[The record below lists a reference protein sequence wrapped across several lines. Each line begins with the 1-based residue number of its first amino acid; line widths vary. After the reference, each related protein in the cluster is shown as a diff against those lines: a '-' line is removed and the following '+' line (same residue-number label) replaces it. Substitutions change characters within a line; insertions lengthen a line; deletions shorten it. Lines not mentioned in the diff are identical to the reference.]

1 MLAAATLL
9 AAALVPVPL
18 APASRAAAV
27 VRASRP
33 VMLVEAAETVMQS
46 GLLVDSVVDMPLMA
60 LSDSSLVDSVQALPP
75 VAQGVYCAQ
84 RLHSNLP
91 PIPPAALLARA
102 QARAQARA

>member
-1 MLAAATLL
+1 MLAAATML

-33 VMLVEAAETVMQS
+33 VMLVEAADTLVQS
-46 GLLVDSVVDMPLMA
+46 GLLVDSVVDMPLQVPLMA
-60 LSDSSLVDSVQALPP
+60 LGDNSLVDSVQALPP

-84 RLHSNLP
+84 RQ
-91 PIPPAALLARA
+91 R
-102 QARAQARA
+102 

>member
-1 MLAAATLL
+1 MLAAATML

-33 VMLVEAAETVMQS
+33 VMLVEAAETVVQS
-46 GLLVDSVVDMPLMA
+46 GLLVDSVVDMPLMV
-60 LSDSSLVDSVQALPP
+60 LSDSLVDSVQALPP

-84 RLHSNLP
+84 CQRSNLP

-102 QARAQARA
+102 RA

>member
-1 MLAAATLL
+1 ML

-33 VMLVEAAETVMQS
+33 VMLVEAAETVVQS

-60 LSDSSLVDSVQALPP
+60 LSDNSLVDSVQALPP
-75 VAQGVYCAQ
+75 VARGVYCAQ
-84 RLHSNLP
+84 RQ
-91 PIPPAALLARA
+91 R
-102 QARAQARA
+102 

>member
-1 MLAAATLL
+1 MLAAATML

-33 VMLVEAAETVMQS
+33 VMLVEAAETVVQS
-46 GLLVDSVVDMPLMA
+46 GLLVDSVVDMPLQLPLMA
-60 LSDSSLVDSVQALPP
+60 LGDNSLVDSVQALPP

-91 PIPPAALLARA
+91 PIPPAAMLARA
-102 QARAQARA
+102 

>member
-1 MLAAATLL
+1 MLAAATML

-33 VMLVEAAETVMQS
+33 VMLVEAAETVVQS

-60 LSDSSLVDSVQALPP
+60 LSDSSLVDSVQALPHSQPRALRHTSLLTSSHTSQETPQSLP
-75 VAQGVYCAQ
+75 VTKT
-84 RLHSNLP
+84 
-91 PIPPAALLARA
+91 
-102 QARAQARA
+102 

>member
-1 MLAAATLL
+1 MLAMSWL

-18 APASRAAAV
+18 APASRTAAV

-33 VMLVEAAETVMQS
+33 VMLVEAAETLVQG
-46 GLLVDSVVDMPLMA
+46 GLLVNSVVDMPLMA
-60 LSDSSLVDSVQALPP
+60 LSDSSLVESVQALPP

-84 RLHSNLP
+84 RQHSNLP

-102 QARAQARA
+102 RARARALT

>member
-1 MLAAATLL
+1 MLAAATML

-33 VMLVEAAETVMQS
+33 VMLVEAADTLVQS
-46 GLLVDSVVDMPLMA
+46 GLLVDSVVDMPLQVPLMA
-60 LSDSSLVDSVQALPP
+60 LGDNSLVDSVQALPP

-84 RLHSNLP
+84 RQHSNLP

-102 QARAQARA
+102 RA

>member
-1 MLAAATLL
+1 MLAAATML

-33 VMLVEAAETVMQS
+33 VMLVEAADTLVQS
-46 GLLVDSVVDMPLMA
+46 GLLVDSVVDMPLQVPLMA
-60 LSDSSLVDSVQALPP
+60 LGDNSLVDSVQALPP

-91 PIPPAALLARA
+91 PIPPAAMLARA
-102 QARAQARA
+102 

>member
-1 MLAAATLL
+1 MLAAATML

-33 VMLVEAAETVMQS
+33 VMLVEAADTLVQS
-46 GLLVDSVVDMPLMA
+46 GLLVDSVVDMPLQVPLMA
-60 LSDSSLVDSVQALPP
+60 LGDNSLVDSVQALPP

-84 RLHSNLP
+84 RLRSNLP
-91 PIPPAALLARA
+91 PIPPAAMLARA
-102 QARAQARA
+102 